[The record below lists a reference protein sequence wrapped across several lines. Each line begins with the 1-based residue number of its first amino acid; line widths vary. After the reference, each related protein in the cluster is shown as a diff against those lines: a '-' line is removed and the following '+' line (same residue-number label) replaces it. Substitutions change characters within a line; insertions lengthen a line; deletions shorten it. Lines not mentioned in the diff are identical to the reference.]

1 MRTVIQSGPEVVRRA
16 ADLLAAGEL
25 VALPTETVYGLGADA
40 TNAGAVEKIYAAK
53 GRPSHN
59 PLIVHIA
66 DISAAERI
74 CQSFPSKAYA
84 LVQRFWPGPLTLV
97 LPRRLHGEGVI
108 CERAVAGGNTVAVR
122 CPAHPMALD
131 ILRAVNRPIAAP
143 SANRSGFTSPTSPSH
158 VAAEFDGIVELIVD
172 GGECLVGLESTVLD
186 LSGLKPSILRP
197 GAITA
202 EMLAPILEVEPAQLT
217 ANETTFASHAM
228 GEALK
233 SPGLLWRHYAPK
245 TKAFRYEASQVPAI
259 RNWLLEKTNLAIAQ
273 VTMSHATVLPHVRE
287 RFIMPAEPM
296 LYAREFYRTL
306 RLADRCGCDCLFI
319 EMPAAQTGL
328 WAAILDRLGR
338 AAEAWSPEAKL

>member
-25 VALPTETVYGLGADA
+25 VALPTETVYGVGADA
-40 TNAGAVEKIYAAK
+40 TNPDAVARIYAAK
-53 GRPSHN
+53 GRPGNN
-59 PLIVHIA
+59 PLIAHIP

-84 LVQRFWPGPLTLV
+84 LAERFWPGPLTLV
-97 LPRRLHGEGVI
+97 LPRRQHGDGVV
-108 CERAVAGGNTVAVR
+108 CERAVAGGKTVAVR
-122 CPAHPMALD
+122 CPGHPMALD
-131 ILRAVNRPIAAP
+131 ILRAVGRPIAAP
-143 SANRSGFTSPTSPSH
+143 SANRSGGTSPTSPAH

-186 LSGLKPSILRP
+186 LSCSTPTILRP

-202 EMLAPILEVEPAQLT
+202 EMLATVLELNPLDLSLTEMSRASPA
-217 ANETTFASHAM
+217 E

-245 TKAFRYEASQVPAI
+245 TKAFRYEVSQVPAI
-259 RNWLLEKTNLAIAQ
+259 RRWLLEKTNVAIAQ
-273 VTMSHATVLPHVRE
+273 LALSPSSVLPHARE
-287 RFIMPAEPM
+287 RFNMPAEPM

-306 RLADRCGCDCLFI
+306 RLADACGSDCILI
-319 EMPAAQTGL
+319 EMPMGQTGL
-328 WAAILDRLGR
+328 WAAILDRLRR
-338 AAEAWSPEAKL
+338 ATEPWSPEAAL